1 MQTKLTNS
9 EYKDVYAFGDDM
21 RLIWNNCI
29 LYNPEGTDVRFIA
42 LQLQTRFEER
52 FKEILAARILVILMI
67 YLQFLRKKSD
77 FYYII
82 ILILQETNCS
92 EED

>member
-1 MQTKLTNS
+1 
-9 EYKDVYAFGDDM
+9 M

-29 LYNPEGTDVRFIA
+29 LYNPEGTDIRFIA

-67 YLQFLRKKSD
+67 YL
-77 FYYII
+77 
-82 ILILQETNCS
+82 
-92 EED
+92 